1 MPNTSVNANLQV
13 KVTAN
18 TSAAKEAISSLE
30 EKLSSLTGKEQK
42 IRVGIDGTAAKEIE
56 KLSASLQNLN
66 VAKGA
71 VGKKPLDTKVDT
83 KKSTNDLKNFSKMV
97 KSQNRELKQTFKGF
111 EIPYTSGSFDG
122 IKKEWSAIEK
132 DATALGKNVS
142 VTYKQMGKDMVVS
155 FKEGTQAAQDFQYS
169 LTQKN
174 GKDIAFLSKN
184 KTNALFNKNSILKDY
199 EDQYAKMQTIL
210 QKKKLAG
217 NEDATLKK
225 QFDDQYARFNSLRNS
240 SYLTENALSE
250 FNTKHNSLKQSF
262 SNQGLLVDSSAVK
275 NAKEVEAAY
284 NRIINLQNKMANF
297 FNSNKKAKDF
307 GNASALRQ
315 QVEGLVSAYKT
326 TGTFT
331 DEQINEINKLN
342 GEFTQFKTQALE
354 AGVASNSV
362 FGKLTSKF
370 KTLGTYMMTSM
381 SFQYMLQGVKSIV
394 SNVVDLDSALTELK
408 KVSSGSADDYKKVI
422 TDAGSIAQQTGNT
435 VSDVIRS
442 ASDWARQG
450 YGLEDSTK
458 LAKVAALYQNVGDNI
473 DIDTA
478 TSSLTSTL
486 QGFGLQADQAESVVD
501 KFNAVSNNFAIS
513 SDDIGE
519 ALRRSS
525 ASFKTANTDLSQA
538 IALTTGTNSV
548 VQDAARTGNM
558 WKTVS
563 ARIRGASTELETM
576 GEDTDNVVTSS
587 SKLQNIVQSMTG
599 FDIMESDGKT
609 FKNMYDI
616 IVGIGEVWD
625 SLSDIDQAA
634 LLETLAGKNQANA
647 LAAALNNV
655 DMIKEAYQTAEY
667 ESEGS
672 AEQENARY
680 MESIQG
686 RLGQLKATFQETSS
700 NLADSDFLKGA
711 VSGAN
716 EFLQVINQITSA
728 MGSLGTIAVGGG
740 IAAFIKNFD

>member
-1 MPNTSVNANLQV
+1 MPNTSVSADLKVN
-13 KVTAN
+13 VTADA
-18 TSAAKEAISSLE
+18 SAAQEVIASLE
-30 EKLSSLTGKEQK
+30 KQITGKEWK
-42 IRVGIDGTAAKEIE
+42 IKVGVDGTAADEI
-56 KLSASLQNLN
+56 KRLASSLQNLN
-66 VAKGA
+66 VAKGS
-71 VGKKPLDTKVDT
+71 VEKKPLDVKVDT

-97 KSQNRELKQTFKGF
+97 KSQNKGLKQAFKGF
-111 EIPYTSGSFDG
+111 DIPYASGSFDG

-132 DATALGKNVS
+132 NATTLGKNVS

-155 FKEGTQAAQDFQYS
+155 FKEGAQAAQDFQYS
-169 LTQKN
+169 LTKRN
-174 GKDIAFLSKN
+174 GKDIAFLSKD
-184 KTNALFNKNSILKDY
+184 KTNAVSNRSNILKDY
-199 EDQYAKMQTIL
+199 EGQYAKLQTVL
-210 QKKKLAG
+210 QKNNLFSD
-217 NEDATLKK
+217 NSELKR
-225 QFDDQYARFNSLRNS
+225 QFDAQYSRFNELRNS
-240 SYLTENALSE
+240 SYLTEDSLKDFNA
-250 FNTKHNSLKQSF
+250 KHNSLKQSF
-262 SNQGLLVDSSAVK
+262 SNNGLLVDGSAVK

-326 TGTFT
+326 TGTYT
-331 DEQINEINKLN
+331 DEQISEINKLN

-442 ASDWARQG
+442 ASDWVRQG

-501 KFNAVSNNFAIS
+501 KFNEVNRCLHMWQHICF
-513 SDDIGE
+513 
-519 ALRRSS
+519 
-525 ASFKTANTDLSQA
+525 SF
-538 IALTTGTNSV
+538 
-548 VQDAARTGNM
+548 
-558 WKTVS
+558 
-563 ARIRGASTELETM
+563 
-576 GEDTDNVVTSS
+576 
-587 SKLQNIVQSMTG
+587 
-599 FDIMESDGKT
+599 
-609 FKNMYDI
+609 
-616 IVGIGEVWD
+616 
-625 SLSDIDQAA
+625 
-634 LLETLAGKNQANA
+634 
-647 LAAALNNV
+647 
-655 DMIKEAYQTAEY
+655 
-667 ESEGS
+667 
-672 AEQENARY
+672 
-680 MESIQG
+680 
-686 RLGQLKATFQETSS
+686 
-700 NLADSDFLKGA
+700 
-711 VSGAN
+711 
-716 EFLQVINQITSA
+716 
-728 MGSLGTIAVGGG
+728 
-740 IAAFIKNFD
+740 